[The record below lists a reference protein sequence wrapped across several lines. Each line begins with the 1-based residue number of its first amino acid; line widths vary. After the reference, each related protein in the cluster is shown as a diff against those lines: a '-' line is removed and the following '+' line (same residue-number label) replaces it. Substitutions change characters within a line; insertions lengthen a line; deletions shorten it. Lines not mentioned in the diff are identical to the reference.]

1 MKLEK
6 YSIGV
11 GDRFGREGTRQ
22 LAALVRAKREGVT
35 VVPVWNKS
43 NREHMLIGTQP
54 QRVRDEANAAVKALG
69 WTDGYYVDADHI
81 GLKTVDTFL
90 EASDFFTLDVA
101 DAIGQPAAADDM
113 RQFEA
118 RFANY
123 VGTIHIPGLNR
134 ELKVSADQL
143 RAVGAKYLYAVKEA
157 GRIYR
162 HIAAA
167 KGVDNFVTEVSMDET
182 ATSQS
187 PEELFFILGA
197 IAEEGIPAQ
206 TIAPKFVG
214 EFHKGVDYIGDV
226 AEFAAEFNA
235 DVAVAKYCVREFGLP
250 QNLKLSVHSGS
261 DKFSLYGPIH
271 QAMKTHDAGVHLKTA
286 GTTWLEE
293 VIGLAE
299 AGGEALD
306 LVKDIYAEAV
316 GRFDELC
323 APYLSVVRI
332 DRDQLPAV
340 SKVKGWSSEQFMRA
354 LRHDQR
360 CPDYDKQFRQLV
372 HIAFKVAAGKGAVYL
387 RALEQHAEVI
397 GKNVTENIYNRHVK
411 PLFLG

>member
-11 GDRFGREGTRQ
+11 GDRFGREGAHQ
-22 LAALVRAKREGVT
+22 LAALARAKREGVT

-43 NREHMLIGTQP
+43 NREHMLIGTLP
-54 QRVRDEANAAVKALG
+54 QRVREEANAAVKAIG
-69 WTDGYYVDADHI
+69 WSDGYYVDADHI
-81 GLKTVDTFL
+81 GLKTVDTFVA
-90 EASDFFTLDVA
+90 ASDFFTLDVA
-101 DAIGQPAAADDM
+101 DSIGQTASADDM

-118 RFANY
+118 RFSKY
-123 VGTIHIPGLNR
+123 VGKINVPGLNK
-134 ELKVSADQL
+134 ELTVSADQL
-143 RAVGAKYLYAVKEA
+143 RAVGAKYLQAVKEA

-162 HIAAA
+162 HIEAA
-167 KGVDNFVTEVSMDET
+167 KGAGNFVTEVSMDET
-182 ATSQS
+182 ATSQT

-197 IAEEGIPAQ
+197 IAAEGIPAQ

-214 EFHKGVDYIGDV
+214 EFHKGVDYIGNVSD
-226 AEFAAEFNA
+226 FTAEFNA
-235 DVAVAKYCVREFGLP
+235 DVLVAKHCVKEFGLP
-250 QNLKLSVHSGS
+250 ENLKLSVHSGS
-261 DKFSLYGPIH
+261 DKFSLYGPMH
-271 QAMKTHDAGVHLKTA
+271 QAMKAHDAGVHLKTA

-299 AGGEALD
+299 AGGDALD

-332 DRDQLPAV
+332 ERDELPAP

-354 LRHDQR
+354 LRHDQS

-372 HIAFKVAAGKGAVYL
+372 HVAFKVAAGKGETYM
-387 RALEQHAEVI
+387 RALDKHAEVI
-397 GKNVTENIYNRHVK
+397 GKNVTQNIYDRHVK